1 MATTEKPVAQPPHAP
16 IPPVPPAQ
24 PLQPKDAASTEEK
37 KPEEKVL
44 SKEEAKSLFQ
54 GGHRLKKK
62 GDPPDKWIAA
72 TRLHNQLCLARPLD
86 EEMEKTVLGQEL
98 VLLTD

>member
-1 MATTEKPVAQPPHAP
+1 MATTQT
-16 IPPVPPAQ
+16 PAQ
-24 PLQPKDAASTEEK
+24 PAPHGASPPIAQPAARASNEDK

-62 GDPPDKWIAA
+62 GDSPDKWIAA
-72 TRLHNQLCLARPLD
+72 TRLHNQVCLARPLD
-86 EEMEKTVLGQEL
+86 EELEKTVLGQEL
-98 VLLTD
+98 VLLAD